1 MKRTGFKTRGKPMQR
16 KRKQAKQPKSATGP
30 MEDPIYKAGVKGL
43 PCCACGAPPPS
54 DIHHCKDRPPA
65 DLSVYRFFPGFAQL
79 SADYDG
85 IPLCRACHW
94 LYHNKKGEFR
104 AAYGRDY
111 THIPTT
117 RATLRPMEIDF

>member
-1 MKRTGFKTRGKPMQR
+1 MKRTAFKSRGKPMQR
-16 KRKQAKQPKSATGP
+16 KAPRAKTPKSATGP
-30 MEDPIYKAGVKGL
+30 LLDPKYKAAVKSE

-65 DLSVYRFFPGFAQL
+65 DLKVYIYFPGYGET
-79 SADYDG
+79 SADRDG
-85 IPLCRACHW
+85 IPLCRACHD
-94 LYHNKKGEFR
+94 LYHRKKGEFR

-117 RATLRPMEIDF
+117 RATLSFMEVDF